1 MKQYLLYLLVPIA
14 LFAEDNYVGVSLG
27 YSLEDSDKSANGT
40 SNYFLRVG
48 QSFSENIISGVE
60 FTYGSLDAKED
71 CCTDVNTKLFGVN
84 VLWDF
89 FEYEK
94 SKGYLITG
102 LGYQNVKKPMIE
114 YDIDVETDKYQDSGV
129 ATFGVGTKY
138 HVSEYIDLRAEV
150 VAYTPFDGSKTH
162 VLAQFGIDIPFN
174 QKTNILTNNRQP
186 STINILFESGKSDL
200 NPIFYSELD
209 KFVHFLRKHP
219 ESQMDVLGHTDNIAS
234 NNYNLLL
241 SKKRANAVKEYIV
254 SQGISSSKVKAMGVG
269 ETYPIATNNTKD
281 GRKLNRR
288 IEAKIYR

>member
-1 MKQYLLYLLVPIA
+1 MKQYLLYLLVPLT
-14 LFAEDNYVGVSLG
+14 LFSDNNYIGASLG

-48 QSFSENIISGVE
+48 QSFSDNIISGVE
-60 FTYGSLDAKED
+60 FTYGNLDAKED

-114 YDIDVETDKYQDSGV
+114 YDIDVETAKYQDGGV
-129 ATFGVGTKY
+129 ATFGVGAKY

-150 VAYTPFDGSKTH
+150 VAYTPFNDSKTH

-174 QKTNILTNNRQP
+174 RKTNLLTNNNQP
-186 STINILFESGKSDL
+186 SAINILFESGKSDI

-209 KFVHFLRKHP
+209 KFVNFLKKHP
-219 ESQMDVLGHTDNIAS
+219 ESTMDIIGHTDNIAS

-241 SKKRANAVKEYIV
+241 SKKRANTVKSYIV
-254 SQGISSSKVKAMGVG
+254 SQGILASKIKAMGVG
-269 ETYPIATNNTKD
+269 KTYPVATNTTKN
-281 GRKLNRR
+281 GRELNRR